1 MKEIILKPGESV
13 IVKCEESPVPPTPT
27 GDWEAKLIVKNLTG
41 APIKNTGEIRLYT
54 PGPDGHIGIDTYLPG
69 AKPDAGALYT
79 LNVGENDLSNYDVH
93 CVGNGFTIDDSYDG
107 KPITE
112 ARIYD
117 YRHYNNGDWTPA
129 AKVTLDTDDAR
140 CSSVLKKSGATYVLK
155 IENI

>member
-41 APIKNTGEIRLYT
+41 APIKTTGEIRLYVE
-54 PGPDGHIGIDTYLPG
+54 GHEGINVYLPG

-93 CVGNGFTIDDSYDG
+93 GVGNGFTLDDSYDG
-107 KPITE
+107 KLITE

-117 YRHYNNGDWTPA
+117 YRHYNNVDWTPA
-129 AKVTLDTDDAR
+129 AKVTLDTADAR
-140 CSSVLKKSGATYVLK
+140 CSSVFNKSGATYVLK